1 MKKMIGVLEVIAL
14 VITGIVSAQDLVKTD
29 TYPVQDLIVPLN
41 LSGTDFKVFATA
53 YFNDG
58 WVLVNSD
65 SWTPSQT
72 AFAKDNPDDGMGL
85 GGEPLL
91 LGSMVK
97 KVKNNQRFLTP
108 AELSNQSGEK

>member
-1 MKKMIGVLEVIAL
+1 MRTITSLVIIAL
-14 VITGIVSAQDLVKTD
+14 IAITGIVSAQDLVKTD

-65 SWTPSQT
+65 SWTPSQN
-72 AFAKDNPDDGMGL
+72 AFVKDNPEDGMGL
-85 GGEPLL
+85 GGEPLP